1 MTPQEQE
8 AYRENIQAALR
19 AYFGPD
25 SEMPY
30 GSDAW
35 TNMLA
40 ELQGANIQPDASVIE
55 SWEGWTDNQRAFAYL
70 WFQLPYAI
78 RYVELG
84 RVPSDEEVT
93 GFWQNQEV
101 AAAIDTAKE
110 EIRLSTVAQARD
122 QLSQGD
128 YFAPL
133 AEGAF
138 VGTALEEGPSLR
150 ESTPGEQ
157 SSATIR
163 SSQGRET
170 EVGPNQLG
178 LAAMIEAGIPGQE
191 TRQAAT
197 EAAGRYRRMEFGRQL
212 YDPLYRVARAFNPD
226 LTYGYRPAQTPRRP
240 DPQALMERRT
250 AIEGQIASLRE
261 LQADLQREQIRDA
274 REREQLRVRVAEN
287 IAEIEA
293 ERREAL
299 SEQNAT
305 EYGRYEADYN
315 EQQDLIDEIDAETR
329 FATGVPTASQ
339 ATINTAV
346 SDITNGL
353 RARTDPSAIDTV
365 ARDAALG
372 LSGDRAAQYHF
383 FSMLAADTGT
393 ADWASSE
400 EAFVN
405 AIREYGTYLGG
416 GDWEEQARL
425 SYQYMSQRQR
435 ERRDAVSARRTARS
449 RMDGL
454 TLADVHPTDLAQH
467 RAMEA
472 THLDILGEGSNIPTG
487 PLAEGERR
495 YMRAPTSASDP
506 HAARFVEGALPGSRL
521 QGNTVTLPTG
531 ETTTYAQFQSMYP
544 HVEVDARGEI
554 VTQPTQ
560 LTGIESS
567 IEGLEEA
574 LEALDDPRAFMSVM
588 EQQKDLIVNSQYFN
602 EWMQREQM
610 TDVEYGFRVFVRTE
624 ARRRFGND
632 SIDSSQEMRQT
643 RIALG
648 LADAPPWERVASYIM
663 TAAGPAGAARR
674 GDRRAEREARR
685 TQGDGQPVAVEESAA
700 VEATTE
706 DSPPD
711 SPRART
717 MPVVA
722 PTDTTPL
729 EGTAARYTPVSP
741 GPSASPVPEQ
751 RTDFWHTGGGYFAQ
765 ELEDGSIQIWEDVDF
780 EYVRN
785 ENNAI
790 VATTFSIPEEI
801 GGEAGSTGTR
811 VGDPIPEG
819 STGDSTYISA
829 IREKGETRN
838 YPPAPS
844 APSAPEPLPSELPAF
859 GTEEG
864 QITPPTDQQR
874 QRLEGILGFYEEQS
888 EQEMPTGRFRRITR
902 EQASAEALRQQSAPY
917 LNPLLGDEVD
927 QDMRDRVASDPAFE
941 ESLTAAE
948 SREGI
953 RAGRR
958 SLRQRKRDARRR

>member
-1 MTPQEQE
+1 
-8 AYRENIQAALR
+8 
-19 AYFGPD
+19 
-25 SEMPY
+25 
-30 GSDAW
+30 
-35 TNMLA
+35 
-40 ELQGANIQPDASVIE
+40 
-55 SWEGWTDNQRAFAYL
+55 
-70 WFQLPYAI
+70 
-78 RYVELG
+78 
-84 RVPSDEEVT
+84 
-93 GFWQNQEV
+93 
-101 AAAIDTAKE
+101 
-110 EIRLSTVAQARD
+110 
-122 QLSQGD
+122 
-128 YFAPL
+128 
-133 AEGAF
+133 
-138 VGTALEEGPSLR
+138 
-150 ESTPGEQ
+150 
-157 SSATIR
+157 
-163 SSQGRET
+163 
-170 EVGPNQLG
+170 
-178 LAAMIEAGIPGQE
+178 
-191 TRQAAT
+191 
-197 EAAGRYRRMEFGRQL
+197 
-212 YDPLYRVARAFNPD
+212 
-226 LTYGYRPAQTPRRP
+226 
-240 DPQALMERRT
+240 
-250 AIEGQIASLRE
+250 
-261 LQADLQREQIRDA
+261 
-274 REREQLRVRVAEN
+274 
-287 IAEIEA
+287 
-293 ERREAL
+293 
-299 SEQNAT
+299 
-305 EYGRYEADYN
+305 
-315 EQQDLIDEIDAETR
+315 
-329 FATGVPTASQ
+329 
-339 ATINTAV
+339 
-346 SDITNGL
+346 
-353 RARTDPSAIDTV
+353 
-365 ARDAALG
+365 
-372 LSGDRAAQYHF
+372 
-383 FSMLAADTGT
+383 
-393 ADWASSE
+393 
-400 EAFVN
+400 
-405 AIREYGTYLGG
+405 
-416 GDWEEQARL
+416 
-425 SYQYMSQRQR
+425 
-435 ERRDAVSARRTARS
+435 
-449 RMDGL
+449 
-454 TLADVHPTDLAQH
+454 
-467 RAMEA
+467 
-472 THLDILGEGSNIPTG
+472 
-487 PLAEGERR
+487 
-495 YMRAPTSASDP
+495 
-506 HAARFVEGALPGSRL
+506 
-521 QGNTVTLPTG
+521 
-531 ETTTYAQFQSMYP
+531 
-544 HVEVDARGEI
+544 
-554 VTQPTQ
+554 
-560 LTGIESS
+560 
-567 IEGLEEA
+567 
-574 LEALDDPRAFMSVM
+574 MSVM

>member
-1 MTPQEQE
+1 MNPQEQE
-8 AYRENIQAALR
+8 AYRDNIQAALR

-30 GSDAW
+30 GSAAW
-35 TNMLA
+35 TTMLA
-40 ELQGANIQPDASVIE
+40 EIQGANIQPDASVVE
-55 SWEGWTDNQRAFAYL
+55 SWAGWTDNQRAFAYL

-78 RYVELG
+78 RYLELG
-84 RVPSDEEVT
+84 RVPSDEEMT
-93 GFWQNQEV
+93 GFSWQNEDV
-101 AAAIDTAKE
+101 ATAMSTAKE
-110 EIRLSTVAQARD
+110 EIRQATVSQVRD
-122 QLSQGD
+122 RFSQGD
-128 YFAPL
+128 YFAPF

-138 VGTALEEGPSLR
+138 VGTALGEGPSLT
-150 ESTPGEQ
+150 ETTPGEQ
-157 SSATIR
+157 RSSTIR
-163 SSQGRET
+163 SSRGRER
-170 EVGPNQLG
+170 EVGPNELG

-197 EAAGRYRRMEFGRQL
+197 EAATDYRRMEFGRQL

-226 LTYGYRPAQTPRRP
+226 LAYGYGPAQTPRRP
-240 DPQALMERRT
+240 DPQALMERKT
-250 AIEGQIASLRE
+250 ALQQQIVSLRE
-261 LQADLQREQIRDA
+261 LQSDLQREQIRDA
-274 REREQLRVRVAEN
+274 REREQLRVRVAQN

-293 ERREAL
+293 ERRDAL
-299 SEQNAT
+299 AGQNAT

-315 EQQDLIDEIDAETR
+315 EQQDLIEAIDAETR

-339 ATINTAV
+339 ASINTAV
-346 SDITNGL
+346 SDITNGH
-353 RARTDPSAIDTV
+353 RTGTDPTAIDTA
-365 ARDAALG
+365 ARDSALG

-405 AIREYGTYLGG
+405 AVRVYGTYLGE

-449 RMDGL
+449 NMDSL

-495 YMRAPTSASDP
+495 YMRAPASPSDP
-506 HAARFVEGALPGSRL
+506 HAGRFVEGALPGSRL

-567 IEGLEEA
+567 IQGLEEA

-610 TDVEYGFRVFVRTE
+610 TDVEYGFRVFVRQE

-643 RIALG
+643 RVALG

-674 GDRRAEREARR
+674 ADRRAEREARR

-700 VEATTE
+700 AEATPE

-722 PTDTTPL
+722 PTETAPL
-729 EGTAARYTPVSP
+729 EGTADRYTPVSP

-765 ELEDGSIQIWEDVDF
+765 QLEDNSIQIWEDVDF
-780 EYVRN
+780 EYVKN

-819 STGDSTYISA
+819 STSDDTYVSA
-829 IREKGETRN
+829 IREKEETRN

-844 APSAPEPLPSELPAF
+844 ESAPEPLPPALPAF
-859 GTEEG
+859 GTGEG
-864 QITPPTDQQR
+864 QIAPPTTQQQ
-874 QRLEGILGFYEEQS
+874 QRLEGILGSYREQT
-888 EQEMPTGRFRRITR
+888 EQEMPTGRFNRITR

-927 QDMRDRVASDPAFE
+927 QDMRDRVASDPMFE
-941 ESLTAAE
+941 ASLQAAE

-958 SLRQRKRDARRR
+958 SLRQRKRDARRQ